1 MTTVAI
7 LPIPRQ
13 TGGQSYQAVL
23 GECIATGETAGQALD
38 AFTQQFPEVGGD
50 ALLIVQ
56 RFQPDRFFS
65 ESQQRRL
72 ADLMTRW
79 RAARD
84 SGGSFS
90 AEELEEL
97 HSLAAAESQASGQR
111 AEEAA
116 KGLGK

>member
-7 LPIPRQ
+7 VPVPKES
-13 TGGQSYQAVL
+13 GGKTYQAVS
-23 GECIATGETAGQALD
+23 GQCVASGETAGQALD
-38 AFTQQFPEVGGD
+38 AFTKQFPDVGAD

-56 RFQPDRFFS
+56 RFRADHFFS
-65 ESQQRRL
+65 EAQQQRM

-84 SGGSFS
+84 AGGNWT
-90 AEELEEL
+90 AEEQAELE
-97 HSLAAAESQASGQR
+97 SLVEAESQASGKR
-111 AEEAA
+111 AGDAA